1 MAVRGFLWWLGYLG
15 FKGLIHPVPEVYFRF
30 KGLIHPVPEIY
41 FRFKGLLVKYP
52 RSENGGMT

>member
-1 MAVRGFLWWLGYLG
+1 MGVRGFLWWLGYLG

-30 KGLIHPVPEIY
+30 KGL
-41 FRFKGLLVKYP
+41 LVKYP

>member
-1 MAVRGFLWWLGYLG
+1 MAVRGFLRWSGYLG

-30 KGLIHPVPEIY
+30 KGL
-41 FRFKGLLVKYP
+41 LVKYP

>member
-1 MAVRGFLWWLGYLG
+1 MACSRGFLH
-15 FKGLIHPVPEVYFRF
+15 FEGLIYVSSEV
-30 KGLIHPVPEIY
+30 Y